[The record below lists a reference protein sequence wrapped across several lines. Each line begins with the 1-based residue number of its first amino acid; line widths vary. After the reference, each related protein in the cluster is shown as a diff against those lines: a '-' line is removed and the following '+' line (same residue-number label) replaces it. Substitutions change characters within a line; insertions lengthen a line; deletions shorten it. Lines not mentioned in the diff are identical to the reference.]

1 MKPKTPFSVN
11 LLKVHTE
18 FKEILLF
25 TSLLKDMTK
34 DTNEQPDEEIHSVMS
49 ERGSNSGVPIPMEL
63 GCITLPLC
71 GCIHPP
77 GSSLNSVVGDFFR
90 GGDFLI

>member
-1 MKPKTPFSVN
+1 MPKTPFSIN

-49 ERGSNSGVPIPMEL
+49 ERGSSLGVSIPMEL
-63 GCITLPLC
+63 GY
-71 GCIHPP
+71 
-77 GSSLNSVVGDFFR
+77 SSTWKLSEFSLGDFFR
-90 GGDFLI
+90 GDFLIWA